1 MGKVYQILT
10 SIISLCAIVAIGVMF
25 IPGVNAQVI
34 DYAAE
39 NSNKVAEQNQ
49 TIEDLTSQLA
59 ELTSQKEKLQEDY
72 DAGLIENENMATE
85 MANLNSQISTLNGQ
99 IELLNNQLNMYQQQG
114 EVLDHYSIQISA
126 YYEDAN
132 GNKDYSQINN
142 LSLNTYFNDTINFS
156 HSYEFLPENN
166 YSLNASFAD
175 LPIQDTHI
183 NIDTYKYQTNTYCD
197 YAIGKVLL
205 NGEEVEL
212 WGEGN
217 LGNFQLHLNQTQVLY
232 NNNIEVVLVDLKP
245 ELTFNFVDTNGN
257 SIYEPLDLEL
267 FYDMPS
273 GGGGTSL
280 SGGMMQTYV
289 LDGYYADVTKFTLC
303 YPSTSMCCS
312 SHNTTFDNDY
322 GFVPNA
328 YGKHKVIGVTLNGVP
343 LASPYEIY
351 TAGLTGK
358 NEVVVTIEKAEPITI
373 ELDARH
379 IECDVAIDITSGS
392 WYYYD
397 FEHNDISINYDG
409 ILGDPFFN
417 FTAPDLS
424 KCRLNITTDSAY
436 SNYNFTATDI
446 YGNSWSVD
454 IPANSTG
461 YLDFIVSRD
470 IQITV
475 QYS

>member
-10 SIISLCAIVAIGVMF
+10 SIISLCAVLAVGMMF
-25 IPGVNAQVI
+25 IPGINAQVV
-34 DYAAE
+34 DYAVE

-49 TIEDLTSQLA
+49 TIDDLTTQLEELNQQKSQLQA
-59 ELTSQKEKLQEDY
+59 DY
-72 DAGLIENENMATE
+72 DAGLIENESLTME
-85 MANLNSQISTLNGQ
+85 MANLNSQIETLNNQ
-99 IELLNNQLNMYQQQG
+99 IEVLNNQLNMYQQQG
-114 EVLDHYSIQISA
+114 EVLDHYSINITA
-126 YYEDAN
+126 YYEDEN
-132 GNKDYSQINN
+132 GNKDYSQIDN
-142 LSLNTYFNDTINFS
+142 LSLNTYFNETINFS
-156 HSYEFLPENN
+156 NSFEFLPENN

-175 LPIQDTHI
+175 LPIQDTYI

-205 NGEEVEL
+205 NGQELEL

-217 LGNFQLHLNQTQVLY
+217 ISHTQIHLDTNQVMY

-245 ELTFNFVDTNGN
+245 QISFNFVDINGN
-257 SIYEPLDLEL
+257 NIYGDIDLEL

-280 SGGMMQTYV
+280 NGGMMQTYV

-303 YPSTSMCCS
+303 YPSTSACCS
-312 SHNTTFDNDY
+312 SHNTAFDNDY

-328 YGKHKVIGVTLNGVP
+328 YGKQKIVGVTLNGIP

-351 TAGLTGK
+351 TAGLVGK
-358 NEVVVTIEKAEPITI
+358 NEVVVTIENAEPITI
-373 ELDARH
+373 GFDARYVN
-379 IECDVAIDITSGS
+379 CDVAIDITSGI

-397 FEHNDISINYDG
+397 FEYTDIAINNVSGEYVT
-409 ILGDPFFN
+409 

-424 KCRLNITTDSAY
+424 KCRLTLTTDSAY
-436 SNYNFTATDI
+436 SNYTFTATDI
-446 YGNSWSVD
+446 YGNVWTAN

-470 IQITV
+470 IQISV
-475 QYS
+475 EYS